1 VLQRERRSGICAA
14 IRAKWS
20 FPVVLQL
27 SLGRKKSDGE
37 RIDTAIS
44 GTQLEERFNELNLP
58 PNIRATHPPNLSL
71 ADHVHRLIPLDDVA
85 RRVKVAES
93 LFRLHATLNRSMI
106 LLQDV
111 V

>member
-1 VLQRERRSGICAA
+1 MCRDTG
-14 IRAKWS
+14 KWS

-44 GTQLEERFNELNLP
+44 GVQLEELFNELNLP
-58 PNIRATHPPNLSL
+58 PNIRAAHPPNLSL
-71 ADHVHRLIPLDDVA
+71 PDHVHRFIPLDDVA
-85 RRVKVAES
+85 RRVKFPES
-93 LFRLHATLNRSMI
+93 LFRLHASLNRPVI